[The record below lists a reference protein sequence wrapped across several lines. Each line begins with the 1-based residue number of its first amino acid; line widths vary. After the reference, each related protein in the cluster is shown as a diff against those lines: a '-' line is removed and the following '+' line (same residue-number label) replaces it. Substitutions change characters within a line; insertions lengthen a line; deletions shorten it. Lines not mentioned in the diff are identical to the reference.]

1 MRALLLL
8 LLSSAHAYYDCV
20 SYPAAP
26 SLPYRLWSPLPT
38 NNCSCP
44 SGQYFVP
51 STVACTSCVRADGYA
66 SNRYI
71 WAPTSPTYTDGIESE
86 ICVNNVI
93 CAEGYYAWP
102 DSNQLNCQPCV
113 SPSPPPECPDGTSTP
128 RCLSSSSAPS
138 CVACDT
144 PDLSSHPLL
153 RYGPSAKPVSL
164 AAPLVLLVLYHDA

>member
-1 MRALLLL
+1 M
-8 LLSSAHAYYDCV
+8 SCYD
-20 SYPAAP
+20 
-26 SLPYRLWSPLPT
+26 
-38 NNCSCP
+38 
-44 SGQYFVP
+44 
-51 STVACTSCVRADGYA
+51 
-66 SNRYI
+66 
-71 WAPTSPTYTDGIESE
+71 
-86 ICVNNVI
+86 VN
-93 CAEGYYAWP
+93 
-102 DSNQLNCQPCV
+102 QKQPCV